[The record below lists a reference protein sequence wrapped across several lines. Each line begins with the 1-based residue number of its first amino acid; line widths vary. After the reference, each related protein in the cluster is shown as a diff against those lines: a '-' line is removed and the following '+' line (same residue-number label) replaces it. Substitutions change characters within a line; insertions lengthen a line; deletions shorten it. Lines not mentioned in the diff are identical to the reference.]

1 MKVLQRLKRRLQ
13 LELAGD
19 LSLVPQGQRA
29 GGAGRQLLVIAAHP
43 IPTLDYYLRELVRE
57 HPSARIAYDAEV
69 ERWCGPAP
77 AEVIAPDTRVILV
90 RMPSSRWARVIAD
103 AGPSICEVSWL
114 IDDDVVAAK
123 ADAWL
128 PRDYRSRL
136 LGEHLRFRRDFSR
149 LIDRVWASTP
159 RIAARFPAARVE
171 LHPPR
176 AIAPEPVSR
185 WVTIFYHGTGA
196 HRRELDFLLPIFE
209 EVQARCQNTIIEVVG
224 DHALYRRARSVPRMR
239 VLHPLVWPDYLA
251 VLAAGKYDIGLA
263 PLLETPF
270 NLARSGIKALEI
282 ASIGAQGVLSARPPY
297 SDYAHLP
304 GVHLV
309 SDDPS
314 AWRERIVALVASFDP
329 GYSSQ
334 GSP

>member
-1 MKVLQRLKRRLQ
+1 MKLLQRLKRGLQ
-13 LELAGD
+13 LGLAGD
-19 LSLVPQGQRA
+19 LSLLPQGQRA
-29 GGAGRQLLVIAAHP
+29 GGEGRNLLVIAARP
-43 IPTLDYYLRELVRE
+43 IPTLDYYLRALLRE
-57 HPSARIAYDAEV
+57 HPSARIVYDAEL
-69 ERWCGPAP
+69 ERWHGPA
-77 AEVIAPDTRVILV
+77 AVEAVAPDTRVILV

-103 AGPSICEVSWL
+103 AGPRVCQVSWL
-114 IDDDVVAAK
+114 IDDDVAAAK

-136 LGEHLRFRRDFSR
+136 LGDYLRFRRDFSG

-159 RIAARFPAARVE
+159 RIAARFPAERVE

-176 AIAPEPVSR
+176 AIAPEPISR

-209 EVQARCQNTIIEVVG
+209 EVQASCRNTIIEVVG
-224 DHALYRRARSVPRMR
+224 DHALYQRARRVPRMR

-251 VLAAGKYDIGLA
+251 ILAAGKYDIGLA

-282 ASIGAQGVLSARPPY
+282 ASIGAQGVLSDRPPY
-297 SDYAHLP
+297 TDYAHLP
-304 GVHLV
+304 GIHLV
-309 SDDPS
+309 GDEPS
-314 AWRERIVALVASFDP
+314 AWRERILALVAGFDQR
-329 GYSSQ
+329 SS
-334 GSP
+334 G